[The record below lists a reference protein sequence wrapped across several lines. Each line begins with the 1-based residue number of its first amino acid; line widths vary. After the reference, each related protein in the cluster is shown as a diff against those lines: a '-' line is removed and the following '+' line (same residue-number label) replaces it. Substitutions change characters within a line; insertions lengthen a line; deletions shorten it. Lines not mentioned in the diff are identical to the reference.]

1 MKSVFFF
8 FWGFQK
14 QQHHHTK
21 KKKKKKLESRD
32 PIKIEILGFVKKRV

>member
-1 MKSVFFF
+1 MKVFFF

-14 QQHHHTK
+14 QQHHHTQK
-21 KKKKKKLESRD
+21 KKRVESRD